1 MNIREIIEQ
10 NYIVDELKS
19 KTKREVLKEL
29 TRPFAENLSNVDSDG
44 MVEVLLDRE
53 KLGSTG
59 IGYGVAIPHGKMT
72 GLDQL
77 VVSFGRSSE
86 GVEFDA
92 LDGKPVNIFFL
103 LMAPDNSA
111 GKHLKALAKISRMLK
126 DAGFRKE
133 LMEAGSKQRL
143 YTLIVE
149 KDKMYP

>member
-29 TRPFAENLSNVDSDG
+29 TRPFAENLSHIDADG

-59 IGYGVAIPHGKMT
+59 IGDGVAIPHGKMT

-133 LMEAGSKQRL
+133 LMEADSKQRL
-143 YTLIVE
+143 YSLIVE